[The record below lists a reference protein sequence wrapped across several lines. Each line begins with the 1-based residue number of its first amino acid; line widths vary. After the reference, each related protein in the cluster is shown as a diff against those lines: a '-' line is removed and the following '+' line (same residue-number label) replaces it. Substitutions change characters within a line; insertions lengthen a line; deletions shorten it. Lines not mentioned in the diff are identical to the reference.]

1 MVSVWLAPE
10 TSRIDLHQEQAD
22 ERRVV
27 RDPRRLE
34 AT

>member
-10 TSRIDLHQEQAD
+10 TSRIDLHEERSD
-22 ERRVV
+22 ERKVV
-27 RDPRRLE
+27 RNPRNLE